1 VIIGIDT
8 GGTFTDFFWLES
20 GEIHVLK
27 EPSTPDDPAQAIL
40 NGLKRAEHQFSAII
54 HGTTVATNA
63 VLERKGADVLLL
75 CTEGFED
82 VIEIGRQ
89 NRRDI
94 YNLNVDRPEPLV
106 DRDHRIGIPE
116 RLDFQGI
123 VLKDL
128 AISDDLVTQIKNHN
142 PDSIAI
148 CYLFSYVNSSHEEQT
163 RQILQN
169 AGIKSYWSLSSEVI
183 PEYREYERWST
194 TVINA
199 FVTPVMDKYLGSLQ
213 NQLNVEHL
221 RIMQSNGGSM
231 SADAARKQ
239 SVQTLLSGPAGGV
252 VAAKTV
258 ADQCGLENVISFD
271 MGGTSTD
278 VSFLPGHIQTTDEA
292 TIDDLPVMLPMINI
306 HTVGAGGGSIAWQDK
321 AGVLQVGPESA
332 GAEPGPICYDKGGR
346 QLTVTDA
353 HLLVGHLQSESVFG
367 NSITL
372 NKEKTQSI
380 AGEIAKDLGTA
391 VPELAESILAL
402 ANARMERAIRV
413 ISVEQGYDP
422 GDAAL
427 ITFGGAG
434 PMHGC
439 AIADSLGIPEV
450 VVPIHAGVFS
460 AFGLLWADVVRD
472 ATQTYIVRTPNV
484 NWNDIKSRLQSLQ
497 EKVHADLLSQGLS
510 KDDIRFEWHLEMRY
524 QGQSYQLEIPWD
536 DDASKMIEAFHQR
549 HLAKYKFRDDDRSV
563 EIVTLKVKGIGEVKK
578 PELPIFE
585 IKEQPVPQNIQVT
598 ISGFHNGESQ
608 EFTLIDRDDLQPGYF
623 VKGPCII
630 AEQTSTTFVPSDWQ
644 FRVDEYRLLR
654 LTKVDSN

>member
-1 VIIGIDT
+1 MIIGIDT

-20 GEIHVLK
+20 GEIRVLK
-27 EPSTPDDPAQAIL
+27 EPSTPEDPARAIL
-40 NGLKRAEHQFSAII
+40 NGLARTEHKFSTII
-54 HGTTVATNA
+54 HGTTVATNS
-63 VLERKGADVLLL
+63 VLERKGAEVLLL
-75 CTEGFED
+75 CTKGFED

-89 NRRDI
+89 NRSDI
-94 YNLNVDRPEPLV
+94 YDLNVDRPEPLV
-106 DRDHRIGIPE
+106 DRDYRIGIPE
-116 RLDFQGI
+116 RIDFDGNVI
-123 VLKDL
+123 KPLN
-128 AISDDLVTQIKNHN
+128 ISDTLIENIKKSN
-142 PDSIAI
+142 PDSVAV
-148 CYLFSYVNSSHEEQT
+148 CYLFSYVNPSHETET
-163 RQILQN
+163 RQLLQN
-169 AGIKSYWSLSSEVI
+169 AGIETYWSLSSEVI

-199 FVTPVMDKYLGSLQ
+199 FVTPVMDKYIGSLQ
-213 NQLNVEHL
+213 NQLSVDYL

-231 SADAARKQ
+231 SAEAARKQ

-258 ADQCGLENVISFD
+258 AEQCGLTNVISFD

-292 TIDDLPVMLPMINI
+292 SIDDLPVMLPMINI
-306 HTVGAGGGSIAWQDK
+306 HTVGAGGGSIAYRDK

-332 GAEPGPICYDKGGR
+332 GAEPGPICYDKGGN

-353 HLLVGHLQSESVFG
+353 HLLTGHLQSQSVFG

-372 NKEKTQSI
+372 NKGNAEKI
-380 AGEIAKDLGTA
+380 AVNIARDLDVE
-391 VPELAESILAL
+391 VPELAESILAV

-439 AIADSLGIPEV
+439 AIAESLGIPEV
-450 VVPIHAGVFS
+450 VVPVHAGVFS

-472 ATQTYIVRTPNV
+472 ATQTHIVRTPNIH
-484 NWNDIKSRLQSLQ
+484 WNDIQSRLQSLQ
-497 EKVHADLLSQGLS
+497 QRVKSDLLSQGLS
-510 KDDIRFEWHLEMRY
+510 KDDIRFEWQLEMRY

-536 DDASKMIEAFHQR
+536 NNPEEMVEAFHQR
-549 HLAKYKFRDDDRSV
+549 HSAKYKFRDNERSV

-578 PELPIFE
+578 PELPAFDLN
-585 IKEQPVPQNIQVT
+585 EQPVPEAIQTT
-598 ISGFHNGESQ
+598 ISGFHNGTPQ
-608 EFTLIDRDDLQPGYF
+608 EFTLIKRDDLRPGYF
-623 VKGPCII
+623 GEGPCII
-630 AEQTSTTFVPSDWQ
+630 PEQTATTFVPPHWQ
-644 FRVDEYRLLR
+644 FRVDEHQHLR
-654 LTKVDSN
+654 LTGKNSD

>member
-1 VIIGIDT
+1 MIIGIDT

-20 GEIHVLK
+20 GEIRVLK
-27 EPSTPDDPAQAIL
+27 EPSTPEDPARAIL
-40 NGLKRAEHQFSAII
+40 NGLARTEHKFSTII
-54 HGTTVATNA
+54 HGTTVATNS
-63 VLERKGADVLLL
+63 VLERKGAEVLLL
-75 CTEGFED
+75 CTKGFED

-89 NRRDI
+89 NRSDI
-94 YNLNVDRPEPLV
+94 YDLNVDRPEPLV
-106 DRDHRIGIPE
+106 DRDYRIGIPE
-116 RLDFQGI
+116 RIDFDGNVI
-123 VLKDL
+123 KPLN
-128 AISDDLVTQIKNHN
+128 ISDTLIENIKKSN
-142 PDSIAI
+142 PDSVAV
-148 CYLFSYVNSSHEEQT
+148 CYLFSYVNPSHETET
-163 RQILQN
+163 RQLLQN
-169 AGIKSYWSLSSEVI
+169 AGIETYWSLSSEVI

-199 FVTPVMDKYLGSLQ
+199 FVTPVMDKYIGSLQ
-213 NQLNVEHL
+213 NQLSVDHL

-231 SADAARKQ
+231 SAEAARKQ

-258 ADQCGLENVISFD
+258 AEQCGLTNVISFD

-292 TIDDLPVMLPMINI
+292 SIDDLPVMLPMINI
-306 HTVGAGGGSIAWQDK
+306 HTVGAGGGSIAYRDK

-332 GAEPGPICYDKGGR
+332 GAEPGPICYDKGGN

-353 HLLVGHLQSESVFG
+353 HLLTGHLQSQSVFG

-372 NKEKTQSI
+372 NKGNAEKI
-380 AGEIAKDLGTA
+380 AVNIARDLDVE
-391 VPELAESILAL
+391 VPELAESILAV

-439 AIADSLGIPEV
+439 AIAESLGIPEV
-450 VVPIHAGVFS
+450 VVPVHAGVFS

-472 ATQTYIVRTPNV
+472 ATQTHIVRTPNIH
-484 NWNDIKSRLQSLQ
+484 WNDIQSRLQSLQ
-497 EKVHADLLSQGLS
+497 QRVKSDLLSQGLS
-510 KDDIRFEWHLEMRY
+510 KDDIRFEWQLEMRY

-536 DDASKMIEAFHQR
+536 NNPEEMVEAFHQR
-549 HLAKYKFRDDDRSV
+549 HSAKYKFRDNERSV

-578 PELPIFE
+578 PELPAFDLN
-585 IKEQPVPQNIQVT
+585 EQPVPEAIQTT
-598 ISGFHNGESQ
+598 ISGFHNGTPQ
-608 EFTLIDRDDLQPGYF
+608 EFTLIKRDDLRPGYF
-623 VKGPCII
+623 GEGPCII
-630 AEQTSTTFVPSDWQ
+630 PEQTATTFVPPHWQ
-644 FRVDEYRLLR
+644 FRVDEHQHLR
-654 LTKVDSN
+654 LTGKNSD

>member
-1 VIIGIDT
+1 MIIGIDT

-27 EPSTPDDPAQAIL
+27 EPSTPDNPARAIL
-40 NGLKRAEHQFSAII
+40 NGLRRAERKFSII
-54 HGTTVATNA
+54 THGTTVATNS
-63 VLERKGADVLLL
+63 VLERKGAEVLLL

-89 NRRDI
+89 NRSDI
-94 YNLNVDRPEPLV
+94 YDLNVDRSAPLV

-116 RLDFQGI
+116 RMDFKGN

-128 AISDDLVTQIKNHN
+128 IISDELIDQIKEIA
-142 PDSIAI
+142 PDSVAV
-148 CYLFSYVNSSHEEQT
+148 CYLFSYVDSTHEKRT
-163 RQILQN
+163 RQIFME
-169 AGIKSYWSLSSEVI
+169 AGLETYWSLSSEVI

-199 FVTPVMDKYLGSLQ
+199 FVTPVMDKYIGSLQ
-213 NQLNVEHL
+213 EQLEVDHL

-231 SADAARKQ
+231 SAEAARRQ

-258 ADQCGLENVISFD
+258 AEQCGLTNVISFD

-278 VSFLPGHIQTTDEA
+278 VSFLPGHIQTTDAA

-306 HTVGAGGGSIAWQDK
+306 HTVGAGGGSIAYQDK
-321 AGVLQVGPESA
+321 AGVLHVGPESA
-332 GAEPGPICYDKGGR
+332 GAEPGPVCYDKGGN

-353 HLLVGHLQSESVFG
+353 HLLTGHLQSKSVFG
-367 NSITL
+367 NTITL
-372 NKEKTQSI
+372 NKEKTGQI
-380 AGEIAKDLGTA
+380 AENIASDLNIS
-391 VPELAESILAL
+391 VPELAESILAV

-434 PMHGC
+434 PLHGC
-439 AIADSLGIPEV
+439 AIAESLSIPEV
-450 VVPIHAGVFS
+450 IVPVHAGVFS

-472 ATQTYIVRTPNV
+472 ATQTHIVRSPNID
-484 NWNDIKSRLQSLQ
+484 WKDIQSRLQKLQ
-497 EKVHADLLSQGLS
+497 KQVESDLLKQGLS
-510 KDDIRFEWHLEMRY
+510 KNIIRFEWRLELRY

-536 DDASKMIEAFHQR
+536 NNPEAMIESFHRR
-549 HLAKYKFRDDDRSV
+549 HNAKYQFRDDERVV
-563 EIVTLKVKGIGEVKK
+563 EVVTLKVKGIGEVEK
-578 PELPIFE
+578 PGLPTFELD
-585 IKEQPVPQNIQVT
+585 EQPVPKTIQT
-598 ISGFHNGESQ
+598 KIIGFHHDESQ
-608 EFTLIDRDDLQPGYF
+608 EFTLIKRDDLRPGYF
-623 VKGPCII
+623 GEGPCII
-630 AEQTSTTFVPSDWQ
+630 PEQTSTTFVPPHWQ
-644 FRVDEYRLLR
+644 FRVDEYQHLR
-654 LTKVDSN
+654 LTRNDSD

>member
-20 GEIHVLK
+20 GEIRVLK
-27 EPSTPDDPAQAIL
+27 EPSTPEDPARAIL
-40 NGLKRAEHQFSAII
+40 NGLARTEHKFSTII
-54 HGTTVATNA
+54 HGTTVATNS
-63 VLERKGADVLLL
+63 VLERKGAEVLLL
-75 CTEGFED
+75 CTKGFED

-89 NRRDI
+89 NRSDI
-94 YNLNVDRPEPLV
+94 YDLNVDRPEPLV
-106 DRDHRIGIPE
+106 DRDYRIGIPE
-116 RLDFQGI
+116 RIDFDGNVI
-123 VLKDL
+123 KPLN
-128 AISDDLVTQIKNHN
+128 ISDTLIENIKKSN
-142 PDSIAI
+142 PDSVAV
-148 CYLFSYVNSSHEEQT
+148 CYLFSYVNPSHETET
-163 RQILQN
+163 RQLLQN
-169 AGIKSYWSLSSEVI
+169 AGIETYWSLSSEVI

-199 FVTPVMDKYLGSLQ
+199 FVTPVMDKYIGSLQ
-213 NQLNVEHL
+213 NQLSVDYL

-231 SADAARKQ
+231 SAEAARKQ

-258 ADQCGLENVISFD
+258 AEQCGLTNVISFD

-292 TIDDLPVMLPMINI
+292 SIDDLPVMLPMINI
-306 HTVGAGGGSIAWQDK
+306 HTVGAGGGSIAYRDK

-332 GAEPGPICYDKGGR
+332 GAEPGPICYDKGGN

-353 HLLVGHLQSESVFG
+353 HLLTGHLQSQSVFG

-372 NKEKTQSI
+372 NKGNAEKI
-380 AGEIAKDLGTA
+380 AVNIARDLDVE
-391 VPELAESILAL
+391 VPELAESILAV

-439 AIADSLGIPEV
+439 AIAESLGIPEV
-450 VVPIHAGVFS
+450 VVPVHAGVFS

-472 ATQTYIVRTPNV
+472 ATQTHIVRTPNIH
-484 NWNDIKSRLQSLQ
+484 WNDIQSRLQSLQ
-497 EKVHADLLSQGLS
+497 QRVKSDLLSQGLS
-510 KDDIRFEWHLEMRY
+510 KDDIRFEWQLEMRY

-536 DDASKMIEAFHQR
+536 NNPEEMVEAFHQR
-549 HLAKYKFRDDDRSV
+549 HSAKYKFRDNERSV

-578 PELPIFE
+578 PELPAFDLN
-585 IKEQPVPQNIQVT
+585 EQPVPEAIQTT
-598 ISGFHNGESQ
+598 ISGFHNGTPQ
-608 EFTLIDRDDLQPGYF
+608 EFTLIKRDDLRPGYF
-623 VKGPCII
+623 GEGPCII
-630 AEQTSTTFVPSDWQ
+630 PEQTATTFVPPHWQ
-644 FRVDEYRLLR
+644 FRVDEHQHLR
-654 LTKVDSN
+654 LTGKNSD

>member
-1 VIIGIDT
+1 MIIGIDT

-27 EPSTPDDPAQAIL
+27 EPSTPDNPARAIL
-40 NGLKRAEHQFSAII
+40 NGLRRAERKFSII
-54 HGTTVATNA
+54 THGTTVATNS
-63 VLERKGADVLLL
+63 VLERKGAEVLLL

-89 NRRDI
+89 NRSDI
-94 YNLNVDRPEPLV
+94 YDLNVDRSAPLV

-116 RLDFQGI
+116 RMDFKGN

-128 AISDDLVTQIKNHN
+128 IISDELIDQIKKIA
-142 PDSIAI
+142 PDSVAV
-148 CYLFSYVNSSHEEQT
+148 CYLFSYVDSTHEKRT
-163 RQILQN
+163 RQIFLE
-169 AGIKSYWSLSSEVI
+169 AGLETYWSLSSEVI

-199 FVTPVMDKYLGSLQ
+199 FVTPVMDKYIGSLQ
-213 NQLNVEHL
+213 EQLEVDHL

-231 SADAARKQ
+231 SAEAARRQ

-258 ADQCGLENVISFD
+258 AEQCGLTNVISFD

-278 VSFLPGHIQTTDEA
+278 VSFLPGQIQTTDAA

-306 HTVGAGGGSIAWQDK
+306 HTVGAGGGSIAYQDK
-321 AGVLQVGPESA
+321 AGVLHVGPESA
-332 GAEPGPICYDKGGR
+332 GAEPGPVCYDKGGD

-353 HLLVGHLQSESVFG
+353 HLLTGHLQSKSVFG
-367 NSITL
+367 NTITL
-372 NKEKTQSI
+372 NKEKTGQI
-380 AGEIAKDLGTA
+380 AENIASDLNIS
-391 VPELAESILAL
+391 VPELAESILTV

-434 PMHGC
+434 PLHGC
-439 AIADSLGIPEV
+439 AIAESLSIPEV
-450 VVPIHAGVFS
+450 IVPVHAGVFS

-472 ATQTYIVRTPNV
+472 ATLTHIVRSPNID
-484 NWNDIKSRLQSLQ
+484 WNDIQSRLQKLQ
-497 EKVHADLLSQGLS
+497 KQVESDLLKQGLS
-510 KDDIRFEWHLEMRY
+510 KDVIRFEWRLELRY

-536 DDASKMIEAFHQR
+536 NNPEEIIESFHRR
-549 HLAKYKFRDDDRSV
+549 HYAKYKFRDDERVV
-563 EIVTLKVKGIGEVKK
+563 EVVTLKVKGIGEVEK
-578 PELPIFE
+578 PGLPTFELD
-585 IKEQPVPQNIQVT
+585 EQPVPETVQTKIT
-598 ISGFHNGESQ
+598 GFHHDESQ
-608 EFTLIDRDDLQPGYF
+608 EFTLIKRDDLRPGYF
-623 VKGPCII
+623 GEGPCII
-630 AEQTSTTFVPSDWQ
+630 PEQTSTTFVPPHWQ
-644 FRVDEYRLLR
+644 FRVDEYQHLR
-654 LTKVDSN
+654 LTRNDSD